1 MRGEVPERSKAAVLK
16 IVRHVYHWPHSGVL
30 CAHGARAPRDPP
42 YHVLRR
48 EPEGGIVRRILAL
61 VAVLVLSPSCPG
73 PVQAGEVLHDAEY
86 YISKAQNAER
96 WAADDEAVDEKLTA
110 FREGNG
116 GRPPNILYI
125 LIDDIGFGDLG
136 SETLNSIRGYRT
148 PSINQFAREG
158 MRLSRMYTEPSCT
171 PTRVAFMTGRQPYRN
186 GMGNTAVDI
195 SGFGL
200 ADEEVT
206 LAEILSEAGY
216 NTVHIGKWH
225 MGDIKEAWPNFQ
237 GFDYAAFPIHQQGQ
251 LTIFHDDAAD
261 EEVSIGIGDNNYD
274 DRYTMDRWLRTDAS
288 SMVTGVEGNRNEPV
302 REVHMK
308 PGERWTE
315 AKYEEMNQRYQDQA
329 MEQLQSLAKRDE
341 PFFLQYWPLYPLTGP
356 RTAYDEYTTPN
367 GGTYVEKMKLVDQWI
382 GELMAEMERLG
393 VADDTLVIIMGD
405 NGHFTKYSPQSGYTP
420 MIFRGGK
427 GSTTEGGV
435 RVDAFVRWPGMVEA
449 DTVAGDIVHV
459 TDLFTTIA
467 RLGGA
472 TDGIPTD
479 RIIDGIDQTSL
490 MLNGDTHGRRDY
502 VFLYNIN
509 KLEAVVK
516 EQYKLA
522 IPGGNLENA
531 ILADFYDLFRDP
543 QEKYP
548 VSTEIG
554 AWGGAKFVRMVQ
566 RHMKRKARYADAG
579 PAIGMPYEGIENLRP
594 ESKAAV
600 QEFLFMMKSPEM

>member
-1 MRGEVPERSKAAVLK
+1 MRYLFICLLVVIAWSAASAADV
-16 IVRHVYHWPHSGVL
+16 V
-30 CAHGARAPRDPP
+30 
-42 YHVLRR
+42 
-48 EPEGGIVRRILAL
+48 
-61 VAVLVLSPSCPG
+61 
-73 PVQAGEVLHDAEY
+73 HDAEY
-86 YISKAQNAER
+86 YILEAQHKEQWKAE
-96 WAADDEAVDEKLTA
+96 DEAVDTKLAA
-110 FREGNG
+110 FREKNDGK
-116 GRPPNILYI
+116 PPNVFYI

-136 SETLNSIRGYRT
+136 SETLNSIRGYKT
-148 PSINQFAREG
+148 PSINKFAREG
-158 MRLSRMYTEPSCT
+158 MRVARMYTEPSCT
-171 PTRVAFMTGRQPYRN
+171 PTRVAFMTGRHPFRN

-200 ADEEVT
+200 ADKEVT
-206 LAEILSEAGY
+206 LAEVLSDSGY
-216 NTVHIGKWH
+216 NTAHVGKWH
-225 MGDIKEAWPNFQ
+225 MGDIREAWPNFQ
-237 GFDYAAFPIHQQGQ
+237 GFDYASFPIHQQGQ
-251 LTIFHDDAAD
+251 LTIFHDDAAN
-261 EEVSIGIGDNNYD
+261 EEVSIGIGDNNFD
-274 DRYTMDRWLRTDAS
+274 DRFTLDHWLRTDAS
-288 SMVTGVEGNRNEPV
+288 SMVTGVEGTRGKNV

-308 PGERWTE
+308 AGERWTE
-315 AKYEEMNQRYQDQA
+315 AKYHEMNVRYQEQA
-329 MEQLQSLAKRDE
+329 KEQLRKLADEDE

-356 RTAYDEYTTPN
+356 RTTTDEYTTPN
-367 GGTYVEKMKLVDQWI
+367 GGNYVEKMKLVDQWI
-382 GELMAEMERLG
+382 GELMAEMDDLEI
-393 VADDTLVIIMGD
+393 ADNTLVIIMGD

-435 RVDAFVRWPGMVEA
+435 RVDAFVRWPGMIEA
-449 DTVAGDIVHV
+449 DSVAGDIVHV

-472 TDGIPTD
+472 SDKIPTD

-490 MLNGDTHGRRDY
+490 MLNGETHGRRDY
-502 VFLYNIN
+502 VFVYNIN

-522 IPGGNLENA
+522 IPGGNIDNA

-566 RHMKRKARYADAG
+566 RHIQRKAKYPDEG
-579 PAIGMPYEGIENLRP
+579 PATGMPYDGIDNLRP

-600 QEFLFMMKSPEM
+600 QEFLFMMKTPGM

>member
-1 MRGEVPERSKAAVLK
+1 MRK
-16 IVRHVYHWPHSGVL
+16 
-30 CAHGARAPRDPP
+30 
-42 YHVLRR
+42 
-48 EPEGGIVRRILAL
+48 
-61 VAVLVLSPSCPG
+61 VLVLLAVLALSPSYSG
-73 PVQAGEVLHDAEY
+73 PAHAKSIQHDAEY
-86 YISKAQNAER
+86 YILKQQNGEQWAKADKAL
-96 WAADDEAVDEKLTA
+96 DEELAA
-110 FREGNG
+110 FREKNG
-116 GRPPNILYI
+116 GRPPNIFYI

-136 SETLNSIRGYRT
+136 SETLNSIRGYKT
-148 PSINQFAREG
+148 PSINEFAREG

-171 PTRVAFMTGRQPYRN
+171 PTRVAFVTGRQPYRN

-200 ADEEVT
+200 ADDEVT
-206 LAEILSEAGY
+206 IAEILSEAGY

-288 SMVTGVEGNRNEPV
+288 SMVTGVEGYLDKPV

-315 AKYEEMNQRYQDQA
+315 AKYAAMNQRYQDQV
-329 MEQLQSLAKRDE
+329 MEQLQSLAKQDE

-367 GGTYVEKMKLVDQWI
+367 GGIYVEKMKLVDQWI
-382 GELMAEMERLG
+382 GELMAEMDRLG
-393 VADDTLVIIMGD
+393 IADNTLVIIMGD

-420 MIFRGGK
+420 MVFRGGK
-427 GSTTEGGV
+427 GDTSEGGV
-435 RVDAFVRWPGMVEA
+435 RVDAFVRWPGMIEA
-449 DTVAGDIVHV
+449 DSVAGDIVHV
-459 TDLFTTIA
+459 TDLFTTFA

-472 TDGIPTD
+472 TAEIPTD

-522 IPGGNLENA
+522 IPGGNLDNA

-543 QEKYP
+543 QERYP

-554 AWGGAKFVRMVQ
+554 AWGGAKFVRMIQ
-566 RHMKRKARYADAG
+566 RHMKRKVKYPDER

-600 QEFLFMMKSPEM
+600 QEFLFMMKTPEM

>member
-1 MRGEVPERSKAAVLK
+1 MKEKP
-16 IVRHVYHWPHSGVL
+16 
-30 CAHGARAPRDPP
+30 
-42 YHVLRR
+42 
-48 EPEGGIVRRILAL
+48 VRRTLIVTIATLAAGL
-61 VAVLVLSPSCPG
+61 AGSS
-73 PVQAGEVLHDAEY
+73 QAGDIVHDAEY
-86 YISKAQNAER
+86 YVLEAQNGER
-96 WAADDEAVDEKLTA
+96 WAAEDKELDAKLAA
-110 FREGNG
+110 FRAKNG
-116 GRPPNILYI
+116 GRPPNIFYI

-136 SETLNSIRGYRT
+136 SETLNSIRGYKT
-148 PSINQFAREG
+148 PSINRIAQEG

-200 ADEEVT
+200 ADKEVT
-206 LAEILSEAGY
+206 LAEVLSEAGY

-225 MGDIKEAWPNFQ
+225 MGDIQEAWPTFQ

-274 DRYTMDRWLRTDAS
+274 DRYTMDGWLRTDAS
-288 SMVTGVEGNRNEPV
+288 SMVTGVEGYRDKPV

-315 AKYEEMNQRYQDQA
+315 AKYEAMNQRYQDQV
-329 MEQLQSLAKRDE
+329 MEQLQRLAKEDE

-356 RTAYDEYTTPN
+356 RTAYAEYTTPN
-367 GGTYVEKMKLVDQWI
+367 GGNYVEKMKLVDQWI
-382 GELMAEMERLG
+382 GELMAEMNRLG
-393 VADDTLVIIMGD
+393 IADNTLVIVMGD

-427 GSTTEGGV
+427 GDTSEGGV
-435 RVDAFVRWPGMVEA
+435 RVDAFVRWPGMIDA
-449 DTVAGDIVHV
+449 DSVVGDIVHV

-472 TDGIPTD
+472 TDRIPTD

-502 VFLYNIN
+502 VFIYNIN

-522 IPGGNLENA
+522 IPGGNIENA
-531 ILADFYDLFRDP
+531 ILAKFYDLFRDP
-543 QEKYP
+543 QERYP

-566 RHMKRKARYADAG
+566 RHVKRKAKYPDEG
-579 PAIGMPYEGIENLRP
+579 PATGMPYDGIENLRP

-600 QEFLFMMKSPEM
+600 QEFLFMMKTPEM

>member
-1 MRGEVPERSKAAVLK
+1 MQ
-16 IVRHVYHWPHSGVL
+16 
-30 CAHGARAPRDPP
+30 
-42 YHVLRR
+42 
-48 EPEGGIVRRILAL
+48 RILVFL
-61 VAVLVLSPSCPG
+61 AVIALSPSCPG
-73 PVQAGEVLHDAEY
+73 PVQAKGIQHDAEF
-86 YISKAQNAER
+86 YILKQQNGEQ
-96 WAADDEAVDEKLTA
+96 WAKEDEALDQELAA
-110 FREGNG
+110 FREKNG
-116 GRPPNILYI
+116 GRPPNIFYI

-136 SETLNSIRGYRT
+136 SETLNSIRGYKT
-148 PSINQFAREG
+148 PSINRFAREG

-200 ADEEVT
+200 ADQEVT
-206 LAEILSEAGY
+206 LAEVLSEAGY
-216 NTVHIGKWH
+216 NTVHVGKWH

-251 LTIFHDDAAD
+251 LTIFHDDAAN
-261 EEVSIGIGDNNYD
+261 EEVSVGIGDNNYD
-274 DRYTMDRWLRTDAS
+274 DRYTVDRWLRTDAS
-288 SMVTGVEGNRNEPV
+288 SMVTGVEGYRDKPV

-315 AKYEEMNQRYQDQA
+315 AKYAAMNQRYQDQA
-329 MEQLQSLAKRDE
+329 MEQLQSLAERDE

-356 RTAYDEYTTPN
+356 RTAYEEYTTPN
-367 GGTYVEKMKLVDQWI
+367 GGTYVEKMKLVDRWI
-382 GELMAEMERLG
+382 GELMTELERLG
-393 VADDTLVIIMGD
+393 IADDTLVIIMGD

-435 RVDAFVRWPGMVEA
+435 RVDAFVRWPDMIEA
-449 DTVAGDIVHV
+449 DSVAGDIVHV
-459 TDLFTTIA
+459 TDFFTTIA

-472 TDGIPTD
+472 TDQIPSD

-490 MLNGDTHGRRDY
+490 LLNGDTHGRRDY
-502 VFLYNIN
+502 VFIYNIN

-522 IPGGNLENA
+522 IPGGNMENA
-531 ILADFYDLFRDP
+531 ILANFYDLFRDP
-543 QEKYP
+543 QERYP

-554 AWGGAKFVRMVQ
+554 AWGGAKFVRMLQ
-566 RHMKRKARYADAG
+566 RHMKRKAKYPDEG

-600 QEFLFMMKSPEM
+600 QEFLFMMKTPEM